1 MLVPRGAG
9 VGRPAAA
16 RLYTAACDGAGGLS
30 SQRRNAQLEPAVGR
44 LQPRLDHLQRTGDD
58 GSHRSTHTGGERKT
72 DGEQSMSLT
81 MFSLCWQRNS
91 RLFNGTH

>member
-16 RLYTAACDGAGGLS
+16 RLYTAACEGAGGLS
-30 SQRRNAQLEPAVGR
+30 GQWGHTQLEPAVGG

-58 GSHRSTHTGGERKT
+58 GSHRTTHPGGEREREE
-72 DGEQSMSLT
+72 DR
-81 MFSLCWQRNS
+81 W
-91 RLFNGTH
+91 